1 MKRRLLQHLRGFRGG
16 SGVLVI
22 AFLLLPYFVDV
33 AYHGD
38 GDPTP
43 YAQAIVTDGQEDDS
57 AEDEDSLL
65 PADDQEKSVIELGL
79 TLRDAST
86 QRGDPART
94 VFPLQYLFLA
104 ALTSR
109 PPPAL

>member
-16 SGVLVI
+16 SGALVL
-22 AFLLLPYFVDV
+22 AFLVLPYLVDV
-33 AYHGD
+33 AYHGG
-38 GDPTP
+38 GDPTQDTQT
-43 YAQAIVTDGQEDDS
+43 YINDGQDVDPS
-57 AEDEDSLL
+57 EDEDSLL
-65 PADDQEKSVIELGL
+65 PADDQEKSVVELGL

-86 QRGDPART
+86 QCDSHTRA
-94 VFPLQYLFLA
+94 VFPLQYLLLA

>member
-16 SGVLVI
+16 TGVLVI
-22 AFLLLPYFVDV
+22 VFLMLPYLVDV
-33 AYHGD
+33 FCHGG

-43 YAQAIVTDGQEDDS
+43 YAQAIVTAGQEGDS
-57 AEDEDSLL
+57 VEDEYSLL

-86 QRGDPART
+86 QRGNPART
-94 VFPLQYLFLA
+94 VFPPQYLFLA

>member
-1 MKRRLLQHLRGFRGG
+1 MKYGLGQYLIRGCRGG
-16 SGVLVI
+16 SALVL
-22 AFLLLPYFVDV
+22 AFLLLPYLVDV
-33 AYHGD
+33 ACPGD

-43 YAQAIVTDGQEDDS
+43 YTQATVNDGQAVDS
-57 AEDEDSLL
+57 SEGEDSLL
-65 PADDQEKSVIELGL
+65 PADDQEKSIVELGL
-79 TLRDAST
+79 TLRDAYT
-86 QRGDPART
+86 QRGDSARA